1 MRPESGLSRRQL
13 LLAAGRFALAGGLGV
28 QAMPLLAEVSHAERL
43 QSFID
48 GLVARREVPGAVVA
62 LGEGDSAPRFLR
74 SGTLAFDSAAA
85 VNEDTL
91 WRIYSQTKPV
101 TGIAAMLLIGE
112 GRLRLDQPL
121 AEVIPEFGSPR
132 VLSDPE
138 HSLAARPAAH
148 RITIRHLLTHT
159 AGLGYTTEL
168 NTGPLA
174 DEYRRLGLV
183 AGRYNRD
190 DAATPGRAPTVPS
203 LREFSERVAGLP
215 LIAEPGARWSY
226 SCSLDVLAR
235 VIEIV
240 AGMPFDAFL
249 QQRLFTPLGMRHTG
263 FRVPAADGGRLATNY
278 RVVDAKIETLDP
290 GASSVYLDPPPFPFG
305 GSGLVSS
312 ARDYDRFLAMLA
324 NRGTLDGVTVLS
336 PDTALLAMSNLL
348 PEGVDLSMLERI
360 GMGGAGF
367 GAGGSVALSGP
378 ARGMFGWGGLAGTDA
393 RVNPF
398 TGRRASAYINVIG
411 RYVFLPRLVE
421 ALD

>member
-1 MRPESGLSRRQL
+1 MRRESGLSRRQL
-13 LLAAGRFALAGGLGV
+13 LVAAGRCALAGGLGV
-28 QAMPLLAEVSHAERL
+28 HAMPLLAEASHGERL

-62 LGEGDSAPRFLR
+62 LGEGSVAPQFLR
-74 SGTLAFDSAAA
+74 CGTLAFDSAAA

-101 TGIAAMLLIGE
+101 TGIAAMILIGE

-121 AEVIPEFGSPR
+121 ADVIPAFGKPG

-138 HSLAARPAAH
+138 HSLAARPAAQ

-174 DEYRRLGLV
+174 DAYRRLGLV
-183 AGRYNRD
+183 AGRYHRN
-190 DAATPGRAPTVPS
+190 DASTPGWSPTVPS
-203 LREFSERVAGLP
+203 LQEFAERVASLP

-226 SCSLDVLAR
+226 SCALDVLAR

-249 QQRLFTPLGMRHTG
+249 QQRLFTPLDMRHTG
-263 FRVPAADGGRLATNY
+263 FRVPAAERERLATSY
-278 RVVDAKIETLDP
+278 RVVGDRIETLDP

-324 NRGTLDGVTVLS
+324 NRGSLDGVTVLA
-336 PDTALLAMSNLL
+336 PDTALRAMSNLL
-348 PEGVDLSMLERI
+348 PEGADLSMLERI
-360 GMGGAGF
+360 GMGGNGF

-398 TGRRASAYINVIG
+398 TRRRASACINVIG
-411 RYVFLPRLVE
+411 RYVFLPELVE
-421 ALD
+421 ALG